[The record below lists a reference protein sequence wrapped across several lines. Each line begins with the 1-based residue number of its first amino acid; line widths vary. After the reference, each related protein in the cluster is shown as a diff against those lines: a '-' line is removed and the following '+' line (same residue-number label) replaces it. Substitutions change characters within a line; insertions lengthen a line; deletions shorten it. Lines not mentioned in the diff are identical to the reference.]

1 MKKDFTFCYRSFKIK
16 DNIFFFDAFSLYNK
30 VENNKIGDNKRIRRN
45 KDEKVWKRYFTIDE
59 CCYGNIVVYR
69 VWEG

>member
-1 MKKDFTFCYRSFKIK
+1 
-16 DNIFFFDAFSLYNK
+16 LYNK

-59 CCYGNIVVYR
+59 CCYDSIVVYR